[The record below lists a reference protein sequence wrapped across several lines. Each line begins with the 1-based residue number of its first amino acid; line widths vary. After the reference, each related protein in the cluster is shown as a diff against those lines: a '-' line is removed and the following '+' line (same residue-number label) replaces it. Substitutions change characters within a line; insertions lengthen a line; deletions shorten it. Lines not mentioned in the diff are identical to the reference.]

1 MIETTHHCAI
11 IAESPTLRSMRSVEL
26 FSGGGGLA
34 LGLHKA
40 GFHHEFM
47 LEFVTS
53 ACNTLRHNVGRGAF
67 FPSAPDI
74 HEVDIRDFSFPDS
87 IGAIE
92 LLAGGPPCQPFSQ
105 GGKHRGPLDKRD
117 MFPQVRRF
125 LSHYQPKAFI
135 LENVKGL
142 TRPTFSLYVDF
153 ILLML
158 SMPEVEVDSTLP
170 WEEQYL
176 YLKKNQKSAG
186 GLKYNIKTKLLNAL
200 HYGVPQSRERFFFVG
215 IRSDIGIE
223 YHFPQPTHS
232 LDELLKQQLLTGQ
245 YWDER
250 GISPNQF
257 DLDNLKS
264 KGRRNLNKA
273 TNQQELIPLLPAVTM
288 HDALSDLPAIS
299 LDSRGDDPLQHIFKD
314 GCRLYAG
321 HSGSYIHLPSKT
333 LKAGVH
339 GVPGGENNVVFSDG
353 TFRYLSV
360 REGARIQTFPD
371 DYFFHGAWTVCFKQI
386 GNGVPVNLANA
397 MGKSVYSHIYKSSDA
412 SPSLSKSKSSKSAL
426 SNQLS
431 AA

>member
-1 MIETTHHCAI
+1 M
-11 IAESPTLRSMRSVEL
+11 LLMRSVEL

-34 LGLHKA
+34 LGLHRA

-47 LEFVTS
+47 LEFVSS
-53 ACNTLRHNVGRGAF
+53 ACSTLRKNVEGGAF
-67 FPSAPDI
+67 SPSSPDI
-74 HEVDIRDFSFPDS
+74 HEIDIRDFAFPESQGD
-87 IGAIE
+87 IQ

-105 GGKHRGPLDKRD
+105 GGKHRGPLDHRD
-117 MFPQVRRF
+117 MFPHVRRF
-125 LSHYQPKAFI
+125 LSHYRPKAFI

-142 TRPTFSLYVDF
+142 TRPTFSLYVEF

-158 SMPEVEVDSTLP
+158 SMPDVDVDNTLP

-176 YLKKNQKSAG
+176 YLKKNQKSSG
-186 GLKYNIKTKLLNAL
+186 GLQYNIKTKLLNAL

-215 IRSDIGIE
+215 IRSDVGIE
-223 YHFPQPTHS
+223 YHFPAPTHS
-232 LDELLKQQLLTGQ
+232 IDELLKQQILTGQ

-250 GISPNQF
+250 GIVPTEF
-257 DLDNLKS
+257 DMDNLKS
-264 KGRRNLNKA
+264 KSKKLSSPAYK
-273 TNQQELIPLLPAVTM
+273 QQELMPLLPAVTM
-288 HDALSDLPAIS
+288 HDALSDLPPLS
-299 LDSRGDDPLQHIFKD
+299 PYSRGDDDLQHIYKD
-314 GCRLYAG
+314 GCRLYPG

-371 DYFFHGAWTVCFKQI
+371 DYLFHGAWTVCFKQI
-386 GNGVPVNLANA
+386 GNGVPVNLAKV
-397 MGKSVYSHIYKSSDA
+397 MGESVVDLLMAHANTRDKRK
-412 SPSLSKSKSSKSAL
+412 KSKIKSIGD
-426 SNQLS
+426 SNQLN